1 MTGSHFFPAL
11 AGTAVLMAAFPA
23 LSQAQPDP
31 RLDSASAD
39 SSDTDFRTGLAGSG
53 LIVEAGTDK
62 TDASIALSWSREDP
76 LEPHEDPAVEP
87 FRTYHWGLKA
97 TTPLGDD
104 DESAD
109 FITDRGLAGV
119 GSLEFNFSV
128 LTTDRVR
135 NAPTATR
142 IAETVASAAAACV
155 SESGPESV
163 CESGDPDALQFYMSE
178 EQKRALEVDTAHIWT
193 TVLSITGGVG
203 SKSYNFRD
211 PLSLAKDS
219 VDKTPFSFSIQY
231 GGAPQVGSS
240 WTSGW
245 YRGGGIEYSETYE
258 AATAQTL
265 CSPPPPAG
273 PIECFTSPYSAPE
286 LERRAVLY
294 GVLRRE
300 GLSDR
305 FGLTWGAQLKAA
317 YDFESEV
324 AGLEGTLYMIPGGGA
339 LRGGIRFKIQT
350 EDDDPL
356 TDDETSSIGL
366 FVGKPF

>member
-1 MTGSHFFPAL
+1 MTRSHLFPAL
-11 AGTAVLMAAFPA
+11 AGTALLLAASPA
-23 LSQAQPDP
+23 LAQVQPNP
-31 RLDSASAD
+31 RLDSASAE
-39 SSDTDFRTGLAGSG
+39 SSDTDFRTGFAGSG

-76 LEPHEDPAVEP
+76 TEEA
-87 FRTYHWGLKA
+87 FRTYRWGLKA

-109 FITDRGLAGV
+109 FITDGGLAGV

-135 NAPTATR
+135 HAPTATR
-142 IAETVASAAAACV
+142 IAEIVASAAAECV
-155 SESGPESV
+155 ERRGPAHV
-163 CESGDPDALQFYMSE
+163 CESADSDALQAFMTDE
-178 EQKRALEVDTAHIWT
+178 EKRALEADTAGIWT

-203 SKSYNFRD
+203 SKTYAFRD

-219 VDKTPFSFSIQY
+219 VDKSPFSFSIQY
-231 GGAPQVGSS
+231 GGAPQVRSS

-245 YRGGGIEYSETYE
+245 YRGAGFEYSETYE

-265 CSPPPPAG
+265 CSPPPPTG

-286 LERRAVLY
+286 LERRAVVY
-294 GVLRRE
+294 GLVRRE
-300 GLSDR
+300 GLSNLY
-305 FGLTWGAQLKAA
+305 GLSWGAQLKAA
-317 YDFESEV
+317 YDFESDV
-324 AGLEGTLYMIPGGGA
+324 AGLEGTLYMIPGGGD